1 MKSWLK
7 KIDDLIATLAVVGV
21 IGLTVL
27 NVVSRYAFNHPIQ
40 WAEELAIALF
50 IWFIFIG
57 ISSSMKR
64 NGHVGVDYFVKKLP
78 HSLQIIS
85 EIIRAG
91 AIYFVL
97 IYVFI
102 YLGSKLATQASDKIT
117 PILGISYEM
126 IDIAVP
132 LGGLLSVIH
141 FTLQLVDKYH
151 NDYRANKEV

>member
-1 MKSWLK
+1 MKHWLK
-7 KIDDLIATLAVVGV
+7 NIDDIIATIAVIGV
-21 IGLTVL
+21 ISLTIL
-27 NVVSRYAFNHPIQ
+27 NVVSRYALNHPIQ

-57 ISSSMKR
+57 VSSSMKR
-64 NGHVGVDYFVKKLP
+64 DGHVGVDYFVRKLP
-78 HSLQIIS
+78 RPLKILS

-102 YLGSKLATQASDKIT
+102 YLGSKLAAQASDKIT
-117 PILGISYEM
+117 PILGISYEV

-132 LGGLLSVIH
+132 LGGLLTLIH
-141 FTLQLVDKYH
+141 FTSQLVSKYRRE
-151 NDYRANKEV
+151 YCANKEV